1 MTNTN
6 IFLLPTELS
15 TKGNW
20 KLVVR
25 WLISIIT
32 PPWKRLI
39 CIISDCTLSGSN
51 YRNTI
56 DELYIPVVLL
66 TAFDG
71 GFNVLL
77 GDIARSVKGASDG

>member
-15 TKGNW
+15 TKENW

-32 PPWKRLI
+32 PPRKRLI
-39 CIISDCTLSGSN
+39 CVISDCTLSGSH
-51 YRNTI
+51 YRNTV
-56 DELYIPVVLL
+56 DEIYLL
-66 TAFDG
+66 F
-71 GFNVLL
+71 FL
-77 GDIARSVKGASDG
+77 

>member
-56 DELYIPVVLL
+56 DELYLL
-66 TAFDG
+66 FFLQLSMEVSTFFSEILPD
-71 GFNVLL
+71 L
-77 GDIARSVKGASDG
+77 